1 MGSDLGY
8 LKTRLTVSY
17 PWAGSLGEGKSLGA
31 PLDGGV
37 TGSSSEREMM
47 PNVRRLMVGAAMVFA
62 LGLVFA
68 QSATDIV
75 KGVQAN
81 LERSPW
87 EATIT
92 GKVQTP
98 DGSAQ
103 DAELRLQVV
112 PGTNRVARVEFNKPA
127 SLEGNFVVMD
137 DKEVWNYLFLTN
149 QLIIQPRAKAKVEG
163 LGVNLTSLG
172 DLEELTG
179 RLTLRL
185 AGEVNAPDGPAWRIV
200 GTPKDSS
207 LGFAQIE
214 LTVLKSD
221 PRPASIRIL
230 DSANKVL
237 AELNFR
243 NFKRTN
249 LTAAALRKRPADAEV
264 VRR

>member
-1 MGSDLGY
+1 
-8 LKTRLTVSY
+8 
-17 PWAGSLGEGKSLGA
+17 
-31 PLDGGV
+31 
-37 TGSSSEREMM
+37 M
-47 PNVRRLMVGAAMVFA
+47 PNAKRQTLNTRRLLVVAAMICA
-62 LGLVFA
+62 GLVFA
-68 QSATDIV
+68 QSAADIV
-75 KGVQAN
+75 KQVQAN
-81 LERSPW
+81 LEKSPW
-87 EATIT
+87 EAIIT

-98 DGSAQ
+98 DGSIQ

-127 SLEGNFVVMD
+127 SLEGNFVVID

-179 RLTLRL
+179 RLNLRPPV
-185 AGEVNAPDGPAWRIV
+185 EVNSADGPAWRIV
-200 GTPKDSS
+200 GTPKESS

-214 LTVLKSD
+214 LVVLKSD
-221 PRPASIRIL
+221 PRPISIRLL

-249 LTAAALRKRPADAEV
+249 LTASALRKRPADAEV

>member
-1 MGSDLGY
+1 MLNAQRPT
-8 LKTRLTVSY
+8 LN
-17 PWAGSLGEGKSLGA
+17 A
-31 PLDGGV
+31 
-37 TGSSSEREMM
+37 
-47 PNVRRLMVGAAMVFA
+47 RRFLAAAAMICA
-62 LGLVFA
+62 LGLAFA

-75 KGVQAN
+75 KQVQAN
-81 LERSPW
+81 LEKSPW

-98 DGSAQ
+98 DGSTQ
-103 DAELRLQVV
+103 DAEFRLQVM
-112 PGTNRVARVEFNKPA
+112 PGTNQIARVEFNKPA

-172 DLEELTG
+172 DFEELTG
-179 RLTLRL
+179 RLNLRL
-185 AGEVNAPDGPAWRIV
+185 AGEVSSPDGPAWRIV
-200 GTPKDSS
+200 GTPKDNS

-221 PRPASIRIL
+221 PRPVSIRIL

-237 AELNFR
+237 AELNWR

-264 VRR
+264 VRK